1 MTTTSMLTTSELS
14 AGVTQK
20 VTHPLRMFLIS
31 PDLGRILTTEVFSLG
46 ADQLR
51 DHGGFRTDDAG
62 HGRQSRLNG
71 DRFIA

>member
-1 MTTTSMLTTSELS
+1 
-14 AGVTQK
+14 
-20 VTHPLRMFLIS
+20 MFLIS